1 MVLKIV
7 WSPAK
12 SYSIVPEPVKL
23 EPKSGVTAANFKVPA
38 AVKVIIP
45 PPLASN
51 VPSASKIPAA
61 SVKSKVPPDS
71 TKKLDELLI
80 VFAPV
85 FNLPVGLI
93 LEVASMVKSVD
104 AV

>member
-38 AVKVIIP
+38 AVKVINP
-45 PPLASN
+45 PPLALN
-51 VPSASKIPAA
+51 VPSVSKIPAGF
-61 SVKSKVPPDS
+61 VKSKVPPFSIRVSPPIVTVWSPGPIVPPFS
-71 TKKLDELLI
+71 TLI
-80 VFAPV
+80 FPA
-85 FNLPVGLI
+85 GDH
-93 LEVASMVKSVD
+93 EAVAV
-104 AV
+104 